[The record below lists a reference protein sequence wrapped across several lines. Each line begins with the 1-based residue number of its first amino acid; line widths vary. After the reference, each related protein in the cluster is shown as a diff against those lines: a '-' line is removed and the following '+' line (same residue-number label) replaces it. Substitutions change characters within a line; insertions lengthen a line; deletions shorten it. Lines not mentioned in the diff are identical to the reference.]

1 MYDLVIL
8 GGGPGG
14 YVAAIQAGRAG
25 LKTVLIEKDKLGGT
39 CLNRGCIPTKFFLHV
54 SQNYYEATKSEVFSF
69 DNARYD
75 LQKLYEEKNKTV
87 DKLVAGIEGLIK
99 NAGVDFVQGEGKLE
113 SDHSVSVN
121 GTVYEF
127 KNLIIATG
135 SKVFALPIPGIEKTL
150 SSDDVL
156 GREAVQFNSVAI
168 VGGGVIGIEFA
179 TFYNQMGID
188 VTVVELEKTILP
200 PFDRDIGMQSVLILK
215 KRGVKI
221 INGAKVTKLD
231 KTSCTYELKEKEQ
244 TVFADA
250 VIVCIGRVAQIAD
263 IQLEKAG
270 VEFDRRGII
279 TDEFLR
285 TNKPHIF
292 AIGDA
297 VKGNIMLAHNAESQ
311 GALVVANLLRA
322 QKGEAPHAKDAL
334 IPSCL
339 YSTPEAASV
348 GVTEKECSEKNI
360 PCKVGKIPIGSNG
373 KACVVGQEIGFI
385 KVVFSEDET
394 LIGCQMLCPAA
405 TDIIGAIGSLIKVKA
420 TLSEIIAT
428 TYPHPTVVEA
438 FKEACEDVHK
448 SAVHVLYRK

>member
-25 LKTVLIEKDKLGGT
+25 LKTVLIEKDRLGGT

-113 SDHSVSVN
+113 SEHSVSVN

-156 GREAVQFNSVAI
+156 GREAIQFKSVVI

-200 PFDRDIGMQSVLILK
+200 PFDRDIGMQSALILK

-221 INGAKVTKLD
+221 INGAKVTKLE

-244 TVFADA
+244 TVSADA
-250 VIVCIGRVAQIAD
+250 VIVCIGRVAQVAD

-405 TDIIGAIGSLIKVKA
+405 TDIIGAIGSLIKMKA

>member
-156 GREAVQFNSVAI
+156 GREAVQFKSVVI

-200 PFDRDIGMQSVLILK
+200 PFDRDIGMQSALILK

-244 TVFADA
+244 TVSADA

-263 IQLEKAG
+263 IQLEKGG

-322 QKGEAPHAKDAL
+322 QKGEAPHAKGAL

-405 TDIIGAIGSLIKVKA
+405 TDIIGAIGSLIKVKT

>member
-1 MYDLVIL
+1 MYDLIIL

-14 YVAAIQAGRAG
+14 YVAAIKAGRAG
-25 LKTVLIEKDKLGGT
+25 LKTLLIEKDKLGGT

-54 SQNYYEATKSEVFSF
+54 SQNYYEATESKIFSF
-69 DNARYD
+69 GSASYD
-75 LQKLYEEKNKTV
+75 LQKLYEEKNATV
-87 DKLVAGIEGLIK
+87 DKLVSGIEGLIK
-99 NAGVDFVQGEGKLE
+99 NAGVEFLQGEGKLE
-113 SDHSVSVN
+113 SDKSVSVN
-121 GTVYEF
+121 GTSYEF

-135 SKVFALPIPGIEKTL
+135 SKVFALPIPGIENTL
-150 SSDDVL
+150 SSDDIL
-156 GREAVQFNSVAI
+156 GHEPVQFKSVVI

-200 PFDRDIGMQSVLILK
+200 PFDRDIGMQSALILK

-244 TVFADA
+244 TISADA
-250 VIVCIGRVAQIAD
+250 VIVCIGRVAQVAD

-285 TNKPHIF
+285 TNKPNIF

-311 GALVVANLLRA
+311 GTLVVENLLRA
-322 QKGEAPHAKDAL
+322 QKGEKLQTKDDL

-348 GVTEKECSEKNI
+348 GVTEKECTEKNI
-360 PCKVGKIPIGSNG
+360 PFKTGKIPIGSNG
-373 KACVVGQEIGFI
+373 KSCIVGQEIGFI

-405 TDIIGAIGSLIKVKA
+405 TDIIGTVGSLIKAKA
-420 TLSEIIAT
+420 KLSEILDT

-448 SAVHVLYRK
+448 SATHVMYRN

>member
-25 LKTVLIEKDKLGGT
+25 LKTVLIEKDRLGGT

-54 SQNYYEATKSEVFSF
+54 SQNYYEATKSEIFSF

-156 GREAVQFNSVAI
+156 GREAVQFKSVVI

-200 PFDRDIGMQSVLILK
+200 PFDRDIGMQSALILK

-231 KTSCTYELKEKEQ
+231 KISCTYELKEKEQ
-244 TVFADA
+244 TVSADA

-348 GVTEKECSEKNI
+348 GVTEKECLEKNI

-373 KACVVGQEIGFI
+373 KACVVGQEFGFI

-438 FKEACEDVHK
+438 FKEACEDVYK

>member
-25 LKTVLIEKDKLGGT
+25 LKTVLIEKDRLGGT

-113 SDHSVSVN
+113 SDHSVLVN

-156 GREAVQFNSVAI
+156 GREVVQFKSVVI

-200 PFDRDIGMQSVLILK
+200 PFDRDIGMQSALILK

-244 TVFADA
+244 TVSADA

-263 IQLEKAG
+263 IQLEKGG

-348 GVTEKECSEKNI
+348 GVTEKECLEKNI

>member
-14 YVAAIQAGRAG
+14 YVSAIKAGRAG
-25 LKTVLIEKDKLGGT
+25 LKTLLVEKDKLGGT

-54 SQNYYEATKSEVFSF
+54 SQNYYEARTSDFLSF
-69 DNARYD
+69 DAPSYD
-75 LQKLYEEKNKTV
+75 MKKLYEGKNAAV
-87 DKLVAGIEGLIK
+87 DKLVSGVEALVK
-99 NAGVDFVQGEGKLE
+99 NAGVEIVFGEGKLE
-113 SDHSVSVN
+113 SENSISVN
-121 GTVYEF
+121 GKTFEF

-156 GREAVQFNSVAI
+156 GREAVEFKSVII

-179 TFYNQMGID
+179 TFYNQLGID
-188 VTVVELEKTILP
+188 VTVVELERTILP
-200 PFDRDIGMQSVLILK
+200 PFDRDIGLQTALILK

-221 INGAKVTKLD
+221 INRAKVVGLD
-231 KTSCTYELKEKEQ
+231 KTSCTFELKGKEE
-244 TVFADA
+244 TITADA
-250 VIVCIGRVAQIAD
+250 VIVCIGRVAQLD
-263 IQLEKAG
+263 NIQLEKAG
-270 VEFDRRGII
+270 VEFDKRGII
-279 TDEFLR
+279 TDDFMR
-285 TNKPHIF
+285 TNKSHIF

-311 GALVVANLLRA
+311 GVLVVDNLLR
-322 QKGEAPHAKDAL
+322 EADGKKTQPKDTL

-348 GVTEKECSEKNI
+348 GATENECTEKGMAV
-360 PCKVGKIPIGSNG
+360 KVGKVPIGSNG
-373 KACVVGQEIGFI
+373 KACVVGQEVGFI
-385 KVVFSEDET
+385 KVVFDEAET

-405 TDIIGAIGSLIKVKA
+405 TDIIGPVGSLIKAK
-420 TLSEIIAT
+420 TSLTQILNT
-428 TYPHPTVVEA
+428 CYPHPTVAEA

-448 SAVHVLYRK
+448 NATHVMYRK

>member
-25 LKTVLIEKDKLGGT
+25 LKTVLIEKDRLGGT

-54 SQNYYEATKSEVFSF
+54 SQNYYEATKSEIFSF

-156 GREAVQFNSVAI
+156 GREAVQFKSVVI

-200 PFDRDIGMQSVLILK
+200 PFDHDIGMQSALILK

-221 INGAKVTKLD
+221 INGAKVTKLE
-231 KTSCTYELKEKEQ
+231 KTSCTYEFKEKEQ
-244 TVFADA
+244 TVSADA

-311 GALVVANLLRA
+311 GALVVANLLRV
-322 QKGEAPHAKDAL
+322 QKGEAPHVKDAL

-348 GVTEKECSEKNI
+348 GVTEKECLEKNI

-405 TDIIGAIGSLIKVKA
+405 TDIIGAIGSLIKAKT

>member
-99 NAGVDFVQGEGKLE
+99 NASVDFVQGEGKLE

-156 GREAVQFNSVAI
+156 GREAVQFKSVVI

-200 PFDRDIGMQSVLILK
+200 PFDRDIGMQSALILK

-231 KTSCTYELKEKEQ
+231 KISCTYEFKEKEQ
-244 TVFADA
+244 TVSADA

-311 GALVVANLLRA
+311 GALIVANLLRV
-322 QKGEAPHAKDAL
+322 QKGEAPHVKDAL

-348 GVTEKECSEKNI
+348 GVTEKECLEKNI